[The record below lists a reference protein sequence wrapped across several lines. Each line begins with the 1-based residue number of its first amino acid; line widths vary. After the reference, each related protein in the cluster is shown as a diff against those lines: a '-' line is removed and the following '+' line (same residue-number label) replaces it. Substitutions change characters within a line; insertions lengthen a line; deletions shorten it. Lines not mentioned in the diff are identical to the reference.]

1 MTWTY
6 DGDPSDNTK
15 DEVRFLV
22 GDTNTADRLVEDEEI
37 NYALANE
44 SVYNAAATV
53 SEAIAAKFAR
63 EADFSVDGLS
73 KSLSQRSEHYR
84 ELAKKL
90 RSRASV
96 KAVTPYAGGTSI
108 SDKDSVDS
116 DTDRVKPRFRRD
128 QFDYDRNRDD
138 CLDGDCS

>member
-6 DGDPSDNTK
+6 YGDPSDNTK

-22 GDTNTADRLVEDEEI
+22 GDTNSDDRLVEDEEI

-53 SEAIAAKFAR
+53 AKAIAAKFAR

-73 KSLSQRSEHYR
+73 KSLSQRAEHYR
-84 ELAKKL
+84 SLSAELSQKA
-90 RSRASV
+90 AT
-96 KAVTPYAGGTSI
+96 KAVTPYAGGISI
-108 SDKDSVDS
+108 SDKNAVDS
-116 DTDRVKPRFRRD
+116 DADRVSPRFYRD
-128 QFDYDRNRDD
+128 QFDYDKNRED
-138 CLDGDCS
+138 CLDGDCQ